1 MVIITNYERYD
12 IKARAARV
20 GITLTELLN
29 AANKQTGRRMRMP
42 DFNKAR
48 KGVDRSPG
56 AEQTLAVAD
65 RILAELEIER
75 NIK

>member
-1 MVIITNYERYD
+1 
-12 IKARAARV
+12 
-20 GITLTELLN
+20 
-29 AANKQTGRRMRMP
+29 MRMP